1 VLVSETAIQI
11 LISESKKTAPAA
23 ISSLKSRRQKSKEG
37 GGLESD
43 DSAESPLDC
52 LFYGV
57 IKCIATRQRSP
68 FRTNGRHN
76 KTERFI
82 SVYVVRCWEAIRPSE
97 EKHTKKKSVPHR
109 KPDHCAKCWYSR
121 THLPSEQRAWGIWS
135 YNFQMIHL
143 CSSAW
148 YPLMTGKIRAHFETD
163 TTLFTGNPSH
173 IHSTVTQATHC
184 VVQSSA
190 RPFPASY
197 FLHIYTTVV
206 FTLHVDAFSVS
217 SIPYLS

>member
-1 VLVSETAIQI
+1 MI
-11 LISESKKTAPAA
+11 LQ
-23 ISSLKSRRQKSKEG
+23 SLRWPVCSV
-37 GGLESD
+37 
-43 DSAESPLDC
+43 
-52 LFYGV
+52 GV
-57 IKCIATRQRSP
+57 IKCIETRQRSP

-82 SVYVVRCWEAIRPSE
+82 SVYVVRCWEAIRPAE
-97 EKHTKKKSVPHR
+97 EKHTKKSVPHR

-135 YNFQMIHL
+135 YNFKMIYL

-148 YPLMTGKIRAHFETD
+148 YPLTTGKIRAHFETD

-184 VVQSSA
+184 VVQFWA

-197 FLHIYTTVV
+197 FLHIYTIVV
-206 FTLHVDAFSVS
+206 FTLHSACGCIRCISHSS
-217 SIPYLS
+217 SIVAS